1 MKVAASIVDSR
12 PREKRSGQ
20 EVSGRVD
27 AAIARLSPQERMPLV
42 GPALEVLRRER
53 WCSLAA
59 WGRKALSR

>member
-1 MKVAASIVDSR
+1 MADPR

-20 EVSGRVD
+20 EVSGRID
-27 AAIARLSPQERMPLV
+27 AAIARLSLEERVPLE

-59 WGRKALSR
+59 WGREAPSR